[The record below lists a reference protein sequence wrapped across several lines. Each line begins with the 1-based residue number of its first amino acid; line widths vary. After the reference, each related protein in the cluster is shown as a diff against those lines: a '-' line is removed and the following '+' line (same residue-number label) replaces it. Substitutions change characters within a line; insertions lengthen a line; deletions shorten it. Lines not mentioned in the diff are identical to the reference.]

1 MEAVF
6 MFQWGSLF
14 FRWVASFLSR
24 EDTPWGALV
33 LMGAFQK
40 SGWGGGHAP
49 SPTMGNPAP
58 SNSIFG
64 RSYLKEESFNKVGR
78 GCNCN
83 SSIGVVPLWF

>member
-1 MEAVF
+1 MGEFVF
-6 MFQWGSLF
+6 Q
-14 FRWVASFLSR
+14 
-24 EDTPWGALV
+24 
-33 LMGAFQK
+33 MGGFIFK
-40 SGWGGGHAP
+40 LRGHPMGGVGFDGGFSKVSMGGGHAP